1 MKRMTL
7 ALLSVFLITPCFA
20 NIHISSNGVEI
31 TVKQKISG
39 ADAQVAALAEYNA
52 QIKNAGGQNAGIPAA
67 GVWQVCKAAGWDITK
82 PDGESRCQ
90 DFVNALMKYATWKF
104 RALCGEDNIFV
115 KNGFGRCIDDVFS
128 NKVLGGT
135 KVNQLIAN
143 GLAKEYARIKFADN
157 NLACSKKIRQ
167 TTLPPDDYVQ
177 CISMDKNMAYEFRFD
192 SVTETTDYVI
202 NEGTE
207 SGVCKIFGLKY
218 SLSGVGLNTNETW
231 PAACETTD
239 AAICSKV
246 NESMSRFGRSA
257 KMGTTGS
264 GTARHNAC
272 VISGGSITVSNLR
285 TAFGIDN
292 YAFKKGGIQLNAN
305 VATQTQVCD
314 WVKKN
319 VTNPQITNCK
329 CNDGFTQLYDFS
341 GMITEVDDVLTCTI
355 NGQPVDFVFDDLSES
370 NKKVAKGGAQ
380 GMDCMAAGG
389 TYAGEQC
396 INLDEQQCKLLARA
410 NLKNCP
416 TCKRVKYQNGV
427 CQLPSGADAENV
439 QKNTNIA
446 LIIGGAVVGVT
457 VTVATGG
464 AGAVVV
470 LTGIETVGAAIE
482 LGAQLKIDAI
492 ADEFLVQS
500 NNCKSASC
508 AKNLIKNNFQ
518 HLADSQNDFS
528 APEISAIDS
537 EMARLANLIPENDD
551 FWVDIA
557 LNSLSMSDNQSG
569 IFENW
574 TPEQVWRAVGITL
587 QMASIVTSVGKW
599 IGTKA
604 KTVVTK
610 LSESTKVLKSKT
622 ENVVD
627 VVERASSQRAL
638 TAKQVELQQRLRV
651 IDPSTLKGDD
661 IELYD
666 LWKKYAPR
674 NQSFDDFKK
683 MGSLQKIR
691 DMSKDWT
698 SWYDVDY
705 VGFLG
710 HEIESMEAKLQE
722 VVLHNPDIRADY
734 VKLSSAEFNSKYPG
748 VLEQEQR
755 LIDFQKA
762 LDDFEKSSGLRYGEN
777 FEGNYSTY
785 NPNLKSIKSDYDAE
799 MKLWNTNKEKL
810 DAAGVSKEAS
820 QILENYIDTNK
831 QLANNYAV
839 IRLADEVPLE
849 NVDEVAKLRAD
860 QMNMII
866 DGSPKLS
873 DMRNKFSSLTDS
885 QKIEFAQ
892 EISDELLHRNGAYS
906 ALPSVSSKS
915 LEDGTSGSFHSYRHK
930 IQKVGNEDYLVPSTG
945 SKVYID
951 LRQTSSFGDFI
962 NTLAHEDAGH
972 AIDYV
977 NPNAGSLGAQAA
989 YVEHGVKGG
998 NYDLYRKELS
1008 EQSAWR
1014 IGDVVEMA
1022 NKPENPFKTFVDIY
1036 RKVVKQQLKGT
1047 RIIDANTWIPI
1058 SNYSGMF
1065 ADNLQKGKIAV
1076 SLDYSYDISENLSDI
1091 RNMLKEYGLKIF
1103 RTSDREYVI
1112 GTEEVIN
1119 SML

>member
-1 MKRMTL
+1 MKRITL

-52 QIKNAGGQNAGIPAA
+52 QIKNAGGTNAGIPAS

-82 PDGESRCQ
+82 PDGESKCQ

-167 TTLPPDDYVQ
+167 TTLPPDDYIQ
-177 CISMDKNMAYEFRFD
+177 CLSMDKNMAYEFRFD

-218 SLSGVGLNTNETW
+218 SPSGYSNAATLGNGQTVGTSETW
-231 PAACETTD
+231 KAACETTD
-239 AAICSKV
+239 GAICSKV

-257 KMGTTGS
+257 KIGTTGS
-264 GTARHNAC
+264 KSNKHTAC
-272 VISGGSITVSNLR
+272 VISNGSVSASNLR
-285 TAFGIDN
+285 TAFGINN
-292 YAFKKGGIQLNAN
+292 YAFKESGIQLNSN

-314 WVKKN
+314 WVKKT
-319 VTNPQITNCK
+319 VTNPKITSCK

-341 GMITEVDDVLTCTI
+341 GMIPEVDDVLTCTI

-396 INLDEQQCKLLARA
+396 INLDEKQCKLLASA

-427 CQLPSGADAENV
+427 CMLPSGADAENV

-518 HLADSQNDFS
+518 HLADSQNDFTT
-528 APEISAIDS
+528 PEISAIDS

-551 FWVDIA
+551 FWSDVA

-587 QMASIVTSVGKW
+587 QMASVVTSVGKW
-599 IGTKA
+599 IGPKA
-604 KTVVTK
+604 KTAVTK
-610 LSESTKVLKSKT
+610 LSKSSKVLMDKT
-622 ENVVD
+622 DD
-627 VVERASSQRAL
+627 VVKAVAQTSDDVRLSAKRTQLKQKISEGKPIRLSSGEEITIPKVQFEANFYGYKVEALGDSNGIFVGVKPDGFMETRLFDAPSQYPRINELEDYLKHMGGDLNVFLNNQAEAVYTFGVQDGYLSHFEDVLKEKQIPFNRQGNQFLIYESELARTFPEYAMKENPIITHIVNEVGDGAMDRAR
-638 TAKQVELQQRLRV
+638 TVKEL
-651 IDPSTLKGDD
+651 DD
-661 IELYD
+661 IVDKKQIYSNALVGAVDQKQLERYAQDTYDTYVDIIARDQELARQAINFDNLSLEEKRQFAAELSARYD
-666 LWKKYAPR
+666 GRKGCNGLVCNYDKTLDTAPG
-674 NQSFDDFKK
+674 NHSQGTNVLDLNPNVMSDI
-683 MGSLQKIR
+683 SL
-691 DMSKDWT
+691 DE
-698 SWYDVDY
+698 
-705 VGFLG
+705 FLG
-710 HEIESMEAKLQE
+710 TVAHENNHYLDEIGKGALNSRQTVLSNAVNGVSSRAGIGDLANELPYRSHLTEQSSWAVTE
-722 VVLHNPDIRADY
+722 V
-734 VKLSSAEFNSKYPG
+734 
-748 VLEQEQR
+748 
-755 LIDFQKA
+755 
-762 LDDFEKSSGLRYGEN
+762 
-777 FEGNYSTY
+777 FEGNGS
-785 NPNLKSIKSDYDAE
+785 
-799 MKLWNTNKEKL
+799 EKIVNDIL
-810 DAAGVSKEAS
+810 D
-820 QILENYIDTNK
+820 
-831 QLANNYAV
+831 
-839 IRLADEVPLE
+839 R
-849 NVDEVAKLRAD
+849 
-860 QMNMII
+860 
-866 DGSPKLS
+866 
-873 DMRNKFSSLTDS
+873 
-885 QKIEFAQ
+885 
-892 EISDELLHRNGAYS
+892 
-906 ALPSVSSKS
+906 
-915 LEDGTSGSFHSYRHK
+915 
-930 IQKVGNEDYLVPSTG
+930 
-945 SKVYID
+945 
-951 LRQTSSFGDFI
+951 
-962 NTLAHEDAGH
+962 
-972 AIDYV
+972 
-977 NPNAGSLGAQAA
+977 
-989 YVEHGVKGG
+989 
-998 NYDLYRKELS
+998 
-1008 EQSAWR
+1008 
-1014 IGDVVEMA
+1014 
-1022 NKPENPFKTFVDIY
+1022 
-1036 RKVVKQQLKGT
+1036 
-1047 RIIDANTWIPI
+1047 
-1058 SNYSGMF
+1058 
-1065 ADNLQKGKIAV
+1065 
-1076 SLDYSYDISENLSDI
+1076 
-1091 RNMLKEYGLKIF
+1091 MLKLGL
-1103 RTSDREYVI
+1103 D
-1112 GTEEVIN
+1112 
-1119 SML
+1119 